1 MYKIILSDLRQQF
14 GSKVLLSPE
23 DLAEVID
30 VSVGQQANL
39 RSADKFPI
47 PHNKDDFGRV
57 KVSIYDLASYLA
69 NLGKAQVKHE
79 IAQIPDKL
87 TRLQKKSAKGRLSKD
102 WWQFRC
108 SSIYS
113 IINRSLLDFEL
124 VAKAEHLKNQIK
136 V

>member
-23 DLAEVID
+23 DLADVID

-57 KVSIYDLASYLA
+57 KVSIYDLANYLA
-69 NLGKAQVKHE
+69 NLGGAQVKQE
-79 IAQIPDKL
+79 MAQIPDKL
-87 TRLQKKSAKGRLSKD
+87 TRIQKKSTKGRLAKD
-102 WWQFRC
+102 WWRFRC

-124 VAKAEHLKNQIK
+124 VANPTPK
-136 V
+136 VNRTKI